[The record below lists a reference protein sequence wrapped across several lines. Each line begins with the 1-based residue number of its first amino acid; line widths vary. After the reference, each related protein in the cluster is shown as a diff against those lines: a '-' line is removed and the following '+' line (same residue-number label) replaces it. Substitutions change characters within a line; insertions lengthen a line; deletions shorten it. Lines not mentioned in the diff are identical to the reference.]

1 MTVHTEYPRPT
12 LRRES
17 YVNLNGVWDYAITD
31 CEEFPRAFDGGIVVP
46 FSPEAELSGVNRQL
60 KPDQWL
66 HYHRRFHPPEG
77 QGGRV
82 MLHFGA
88 VDYHARVFVNGA
100 LAGEHKGGYLPFTFD
115 ITALLL
121 EGENSLWLSVA
132 DPSDTA
138 QQARGKQK
146 LKSGGMFYTAQSG
159 IWQTVWMERVAENH
173 VSSLNVSA
181 DIERGT
187 VLVSVSAQDAE
198 GAEVT
203 VRQGDDVIVRGTC
216 ASDGKVPLSIPAHQ
230 LRLWSPEDPHLYDL
244 TVKLRD
250 GDLVD
255 SYFALRKF
263 SVERD
268 GKGILRIFLNG
279 KPYLLNGLLDQGY
292 WKEGLYTA
300 PSDEAMVRDIETSK
314 RLGFNLLRKHIKIE
328 PERWYYH
335 CDRLGM
341 VVWQDMVNGG
351 GTYPSWFLTYAIN
364 VFHPILRRFPDG
376 NYTFFARTDAEERE
390 NYYLE
395 LEEMIRHLR
404 SHPSIGAWVPFNEG
418 WGQFDAAK
426 ASELVRKLDPDRL
439 IDEASGWFDQGGG
452 DMYSIHSYFYP
463 LRVRPQK
470 DRVFALTEFGGI
482 SWPCPGHTTTDK
494 VYGYGTAKNKEELSE
509 RYRKLMEEKML
520 PQLKRGLSA
529 LVYTQVSDVEDEV
542 NGIMTYDREVIKIHE
557 EVLVRCS
564 KALAEEFERCVQ

>member
-1 MTVHTEYPRPT
+1 M
-12 LRRES
+12 RRES

-31 CEEFPRAFDGGIVVP
+31 CEEFPLSFDGGIVVP
-46 FSPEAELSGVNRQL
+46 FSPEAELSGVGRQL
-60 KPDQWL
+60 KPNEYL
-66 HYHRRFHPPEG
+66 HYRRTFIPPEG

-82 MLHFGA
+82 LLHFGA
-88 VDYHARVFVNGA
+88 VDYHSRVFVNGA
-100 LAGEHKGGYLPFTFD
+100 LAGEHKGGYLPFSFD
-115 ITALLL
+115 ITDLLL
-121 EGENSLWLSVA
+121 DGENSLWLAVT

-159 IWQTVWMERVAENH
+159 IWQTVWMERVADNH
-173 VSSLNVSA
+173 ISALNITPDA
-181 DIERGT
+181 ERGT
-187 VLVSVSAQDAE
+187 VLVAVSARDAA

-203 VRQGDDVIVRGTC
+203 VRQGECVITQGVCG
-216 ASDGKVPLSIPAHQ
+216 SDGQALLSIPSDQ
-230 LRLWSPEDPHLYDL
+230 LRLWSPEDPYLYDL
-244 TVKLRD
+244 TVSLRD
-250 GDLVD
+250 GDRVE

-300 PSDEAMVRDIETSK
+300 PSDEAMVRDIETAK

-351 GTYPSWFLTYAIN
+351 GVYPSWFLTYAIN

-395 LEEMIRHLR
+395 LEDMIRHLR
-404 SHPSIGAWVPFNEG
+404 NHPSIGAWVPFNEG
-418 WGQFDAAK
+418 WGQFDASR
-426 ASELVRKLDPDRL
+426 ASELVRRLDPDRL

-463 LRVRPQK
+463 LRVKPQK

-494 VYGYGTAKNKEELSE
+494 VYGYGTAKNREELSE

-520 PQLKRGLSA
+520 PQLSRGLSA

-542 NGIMTYDREVIKIHE
+542 NGIMTYDREVIKIRE
-557 EVLVRCS
+557 DVLVHCA
-564 KALAEEFERCVQ
+564 KALAEEFERCTGEVKE